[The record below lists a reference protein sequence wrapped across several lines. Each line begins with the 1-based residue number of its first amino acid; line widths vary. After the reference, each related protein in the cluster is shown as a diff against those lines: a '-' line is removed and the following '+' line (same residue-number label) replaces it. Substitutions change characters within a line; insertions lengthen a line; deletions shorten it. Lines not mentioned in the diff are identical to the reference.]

1 MKEPNTKYLLKDKNL
16 TVSFILQCTFWQKKI
31 SAFIN
36 SDIYKAQGNF
46 MHMRQVEIVCR
57 ILWALIC
64 QFKAGIDIHVL

>member
-1 MKEPNTKYLLKDKNL
+1 MHIFGMTKN
-16 TVSFILQCTFWQKKI
+16 

-36 SDIYKAQGNF
+36 SDIYNVQGNF
-46 MHMRQVEIVCR
+46 LHIRQVEIVGR